1 MHSITWTGQLHA
13 LSSIAHGGE
22 TRGTATLLRRER
34 ILRDGEAISVPIVSG
49 NSWRGRL
56 RRMAEEQLREAIG
69 YEGQLTLAAAHTLR
83 AGGSLAK
90 GTTALTGARLRAVR
104 QLVPP
109 LAIFGGAVGRTIEG
123 ALQVGKLVPHVA
135 ETSHL
140 TGNDQAP
147 SMFSLLQL
155 ETYTRLDEGD
165 RLGTSALMHTQGV
178 QLLEDGSV
186 DLSLFE
192 VSDEAASDVPG
203 SFVWRIETLPAGTVF
218 DTWLRLEHV
227 DELTLSFFVDLL
239 ERFAERGHIGGRAA
253 SGHGRVRSDLH
264 PDAALPADLP
274 DWRSELA
281 SRREEV
287 LAAIAMLGS

>member
-22 TRGTATLLRRER
+22 TRGTVTLLRRER
-34 ILRDGEAISVPIVSG
+34 ILRDGQPISVPIVSG

-56 RRMAEEQLREAIG
+56 RRLAEEQLREAIG
-69 YEGQLTLAAAHTLR
+69 YEGELSLAAAHALR

-90 GTTALTGARLRAVR
+90 GSTALTGARLRTVR

-123 ALQVGKLVPHVA
+123 ALQVGKLIPHIA

-140 TGNDQAP
+140 TGDEQAP
-147 SMFSLLQL
+147 SVFSLVQL

-165 RLGTSALMHTQGV
+165 RPGTSTLMHTQDLK
-178 QLLEDGSV
+178 LLDDGTV
-186 DLSLFE
+186 DLTLLDMR
-192 VSDEAASDVPG
+192 DEEPSEVPG

-227 DELTLSFFVDLL
+227 DELTLAFFVDLL
-239 ERFAERGHIGGRAA
+239 DRFAQHGHIGGRAA
-253 SGHGRVRSDLH
+253 SGHGRVRSDLR
-264 PDAALPADLP
+264 PDAELPQTLP

-281 SRREEV
+281 GRRDEV
-287 LAAIAMLGS
+287 LAAIALLGS

>member
-34 ILRDGEAISVPIVSG
+34 ILRDGAPISVPIVSG

-56 RRMAEEQLREAIG
+56 RRMAEEQLREAVG

-90 GTTALTGARLRAVR
+90 GSTALTGARLRAVR

-123 ALQVGKLVPHVA
+123 ALQIGKLIPHVA
-135 ETSHL
+135 ETAHL
-140 TGNDQAP
+140 TGDDQAP
-147 SMFSLLQL
+147 SMFSLVQL

-165 RLGTSALMHTQGV
+165 RLGTSTLMHTQGME
-178 QLLEDGSV
+178 LLEDGSV
-186 DLSLFE
+186 DLTLFDTT
-192 VSDEAASDVPG
+192 DEIASDVPG
-203 SFVWRIETLPAGTVF
+203 SFVWRIETLPAGTAL
-218 DTWLRLEHV
+218 DAWLRLEHV
-227 DELTLSFFVDLL
+227 DDLTLAFFVDLL
-239 ERFAERGHIGGRAA
+239 ARFSEHGHLGGRAA
-253 SGHGRVRSDLH
+253 SGHGRVRCDLR
-264 PDAALPADLP
+264 PAPSLPAELP

-281 SRREEV
+281 GRRDEV
-287 LAAIAMLGS
+287 LAAIAMLGT